1 MHTLFDLAVRPT
13 ARGSADESSMTLLPA
28 RGAARRGRGGRPSV
42 GWSAAVLV
50 MFSLALAALSG
61 CGGANRT
68 ERSDATR
75 GALASAAD
83 SANWDFER
91 GDFAGWRTLS
101 FGSGAW
107 HVYSDGTTPPDAA
120 DSDPRFAFRMPAPP
134 QGKFAAATDMR
145 QAGVRI
151 LHRTVKLD
159 GRSMLRLT
167 LFYES
172 AGPFSSPSSLDYY
185 LEAPNQQFRVEL
197 LDAAAPVTSMAAKHV
212 LVTIFQTAPG
222 DRAKLRPHEV
232 TVDLSRWAGQS
243 VRLRI
248 AQVDN
253 RGPLR
258 AGVDNIRLEPVES
271 GS

>member
-1 MHTLFDLAVRPT
+1 MF
-13 ARGSADESSMTLLPA
+13 G
-28 RGAARRGRGGRPSV
+28 
-42 GWSAAVLV
+42 LV
-50 MFSLALAALSG
+50 LAALSG
-61 CGGANRT
+61 CGGAD
-68 ERSDATR
+68 RSDATR
-75 GALASAAD
+75 GDLASAVG

-107 HVYSDGTTPPDAA
+107 HVYSDGTTPPDPA
-120 DSDPRFAFRMPAPP
+120 DSDPRFAFKMPAPP
-134 QGKFAAATDMR
+134 QGRFAAVTDMH
-145 QAGVRI
+145 QPGARI

-159 GRSMLRLT
+159 GRCMLRLT

-172 AGPFSSPSSLDYY
+172 AGPFFSPSSLDYH

-212 LVTIFQTAPG
+212 LVTIFQTSPG
-222 DRAKLRPHEV
+222 DRARLRPHEV
-232 TVDLSRWAGQS
+232 TADLSRWAGQS

-258 AGVDNIRLEPVES
+258 GGVDNVRLEPIGSES
-271 GS
+271 